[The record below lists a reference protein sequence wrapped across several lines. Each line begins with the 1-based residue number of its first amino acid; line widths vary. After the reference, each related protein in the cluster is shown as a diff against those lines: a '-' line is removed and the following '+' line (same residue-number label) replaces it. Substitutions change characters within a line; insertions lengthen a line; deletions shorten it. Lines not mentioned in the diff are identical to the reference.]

1 MYVKLF
7 SAALLGA
14 WITFSVGQPAAEAA
28 DLPSTNLKV
37 SGGNRTSQLFR
48 HVYGPFWSKD
58 LMEMTGGA
66 ITADFASIDEL
77 GLKGPEILR
86 LLKLGV
92 FDISH
97 GTISYM
103 AGEDAR
109 FEGLD
114 LSGLTLDI
122 ETQRAISDA
131 YKPVLSNRLESVH
144 NVKLL
149 TLAPVTVQA
158 FYCREDIGGLAGLEG
173 KKVRVFNKTM
183 ADFVEAVGG
192 ATVNIPFAEVVPA
205 MQRGVADCAITGTAS
220 GNTARWWEVTSY
232 LYVLPMGW
240 AMTFFGANLDSWNR
254 LDESV
259 RDYLTA
265 ELAVLEDK
273 MWAQADGD
281 VQDGIDCNTGMDVCD
296 SGIEADPKMKLIE
309 VSDAD
314 RALHAELM
322 QSTVVPRWAERCGEE
337 CAMEWN
343 DTIGKV
349 LGIMAPAN

>member
-1 MYVKLF
+1 MTVRILT
-7 SAALLGA
+7 AAILGA
-14 WITFSVGQPAAEAA
+14 WIAFSVAQPAAEAA
-28 DLPSTNLKV
+28 DLPKTNLKV

-48 HVYGPFWSKD
+48 HVYGPFWSND
-58 LMEMTGGA
+58 LMEMTEGA

-122 ETQRAISDA
+122 ETQRAISEA
-131 YKPVLSNRLESVH
+131 YKPVLAKRLESAH

-158 FYCREDIGGLAGLEG
+158 FYCREDIGGLSGLKG

-192 ATVNIPFAEVVPA
+192 VTVNIPFAEVVPA
-205 MQRGVADCAITGTAS
+205 MQQGVADCAITGTAS

-240 AMTFFGANLDSWNR
+240 AMTFFGANVDSWNR
-254 LDESV
+254 LDASV
-259 RDYLTA
+259 QEYLTA
-265 ELAVLEDK
+265 ELAELENR
-273 MWAQADGD
+273 MWAQAAGD

-296 SGIEADPKMKLIE
+296 SGIEADPKMTLIE

-314 RALHAELM
+314 RALHGELM
-322 QSTVVPRWAERCGEE
+322 QSTVVPRWAERCGSE

-343 DTIGKV
+343 DTIGNV
-349 LGIMAPAN
+349 LGISAPTQ

>member
-1 MYVKLF
+1 MKTGFVG
-7 SAALLGA
+7 AALLGA
-14 WITFSVGQPAAEAA
+14 AAIFTLGQLAEAA
-28 DLPSTNLKV
+28 DLPKTNLKV

-48 HVYGPFWSKD
+48 HVYGPFWSQGLAEK
-58 LMEMTGGA
+58 TGGA
-66 ITADFASIDEL
+66 ITADFASLEEL

-122 ETQRAISDA
+122 DSQRKVAEA
-131 YKPVLSNRLESVH
+131 YKPVLSDRLAQAH
-144 NVKLL
+144 KVKLL

-158 FYCREDIGGLAGLEG
+158 FYCRESINGLADLKG

-240 AMTFFGANLDSWNR
+240 AMTFFGANIDNWNR
-254 LDESV
+254 LDPQVQE
-259 RDYLTA
+259 YLTT
-265 ELAVLEDK
+265 ELAALEDK
-273 MWAQADGD
+273 MWAQAAAD
-281 VQDGIDCNTGMDVCD
+281 VQDGIDCNTGAGECD
-296 SGIEADPKMKLIE
+296 TGIPADPKMTLID
-309 VSDAD
+309 VTDAD
-314 RALHAELM
+314 RDLHAKLM
-322 QSTVVPRWAERCGEE
+322 RDTVVPRWAERCGGD
-337 CAMEWN
+337 CAKEWN
-343 DTIGKV
+343 GTIGKV
-349 LGIMAPAN
+349 LGITAPTQ